1 MDWFGNGQTVLAVTT
16 LVKIL
21 VALVKLA
28 VDAPRW
34 TAPLLAALAGPLL
47 ALLFLVAQGTA
58 LAPPVAAQAV
68 LQGVLAAGLALGVE
82 QIETR
87 VMLREARVAGLR

>member
-1 MDWFGNGQTVLAVTT
+1 MNWFDNGQTVLAVTT
-16 LVKIL
+16 LVKIA
-21 VALVKLA
+21 VALLKMA

-34 TAPLLAALAGPLL
+34 AGPLLALLGGPGL

-58 LAPPVAAQAV
+58 LSSQVAAQAV
-68 LQGVLAAGLALGVE
+68 LQGLLAAGVALGVE

-87 VMLREARVAGLR
+87 ATLRAARVDR